1 MGLTYRT
8 QILSSWRNL
17 KPAMTSLPA
26 RWQPWRHCCCLEQHN
41 MGTMIKTSNSV
52 RSLKNTT
59 SSVVNAVV
67 HHAHI
72 KHIKHGDNCVRICSV
87 IDLLLKRRISEHLRG
102 SPQHGQKSQFWP
114 CRYYTFNHSGEQCF
128 IKFLGLEELDKLYNR
143 FAV

>member
-41 MGTMIKTSNSV
+41 MGTMIKTSHSV

-102 SPQHGQKSQFWP
+102 SHEPITVLAVP
-114 CRYYTFNHSGEQCF
+114 
-128 IKFLGLEELDKLYNR
+128 ILYLQPLWGTMFHKVSR
-143 FAV
+143 LRGVR